1 MRNFKLI
8 FSLFFALCQLAEGDD
23 HAKHLFILSG
33 QSNMQGHRPDEAF
46 TPTIEKALGKEKVM
60 VIQDALGG
68 QPIHRWWKQWKD
80 PQGKKAVQTGDLY
93 DRLMGKV
100 RPAIQGEKLASI
112 HFVWMQGERDA
123 KMGWG
128 KLYEEALLGLHAQ
141 LAKDLNRKKKDLG
154 FVIGRLS
161 DFDMGNKRYP
171 HWTMVRDAQER
182 VANLNENFFWVSTDD
197 LNDGLN
203 RKGKQIKDDLHYS
216 AEGYK
221 ELGRRFAEACLKV
234 VNQKRAP

>member
-1 MRNFKLI
+1 MKITKPIL
-8 FSLFFALCQLAEGDD
+8 FSLLLGLSAGAEH

-46 TPTIEKALGKEKVM
+46 TPAVEMALGKDKVI

-80 PQGKKAVQTGDLY
+80 LEGNQAAQTGDLY
-93 DRLMGKV
+93 DRLMSKV
-100 RPAIQGEKLASI
+100 TPAIKEQKLATVS
-112 HFVWMQGERDA
+112 FVWMQGERDA

-128 KLYEEALLGLHAQ
+128 DLYEEALVGLHAQ
-141 LAKDLNRKKKDLG
+141 LAKDLGRNPKDMT

-161 DFDMGNKRYP
+161 DFDMSNKRYP
-171 HWTMVRDAQER
+171 HWKKVRLAQIK
-182 VANLNENFFWVSTDD
+182 VANLNPKFFWVDTDD
-197 LNDGLN
+197 LNDGKN
-203 RKGKQIKDDLHYS
+203 RRGKEIKNDLHYS

-221 ELGRRFAEACLKV
+221 TLGKRFAEACLIAIGK
-234 VNQKRAP
+234 